1 MSPHKRVAEPHVPR
15 ATGPERSTNVP
26 AGPAEATPVSEI
38 MTRHVVTVAPDVTV
52 DELTSILLERG
63 ISGAPVVDEKGR
75 PLGIV
80 SKTDLLRDHHNRGD
94 SVEIPNVE
102 LHRGGVEAPLDP
114 GLHVEPEPGPTVRN
128 VMTPLAFALPEN
140 ASVARASALMAVEG
154 VHRVVVVDDSGTVR
168 GILSSLDVLRWLA
181 RSEGY
186 VLPKH

>member
-1 MSPHKRVAEPHVPR
+1 MSPHKKVEPYVPSVI
-15 ATGPERSTNVP
+15 GPERATDRP
-26 AGPAEATPVSEI
+26 AGPAEATPVAEI
-38 MTRHVVTVAPDVTV
+38 MTRHVVTVPPEMSVE
-52 DELTSILLERG
+52 ELTSILLERG

-94 SVEIPNVE
+94 SVEVSKVE

-114 GLHVEPEPGPTVRN
+114 GLHVEPEPGPTVRS

-140 ASVARASALMAVEG
+140 ASVARASALMAVEV
-154 VHRVVVVDDSGTVR
+154 VHRVVVVDESGKVS

-186 VLPKH
+186 VLPRS